1 MFAEKVAGSTLAEIE
16 ERHTA
21 TEPVVETGRDQCIR
35 KEQR

>member
-1 MFAEKVAGSTLAEIE
+1 MFGEKLAGSILADIE

-21 TEPVVETGRDQCIR
+21 TEPVVETGRHQCIR